1 MSKLKIPCCSW
12 LENYEKT
19 FLKCDILA
27 GVIVAVMLVP
37 QSMAYAMIAGLP
49 PVVGIY
55 ASTIPLLLYAL
66 FGSSRHLMV
75 GPVAILSLLVMAA
88 CSEYA
93 EPGTHEYIRIVAL
106 LTLLV
111 GIFQVILRFLRAG
124 FLVNFVSSAVMSGF
138 ISAAAIIIMLTQVG
152 HLLGLELA
160 AGHSTITLIVEVFCG
175 IGDTHLPTAAVGVGS
190 AGVLY
195 ITRKKWPHAPSAL
208 IVVIFA
214 TLLVYVLSL
223 DALGVSTVGEVPG
236 GLPRFS
242 VPVLDISMAVKLF
255 PAAMVI
261 LFVGYMES
269 IGIAQWTAMREKERI
284 YPNRELAGLGAANI
298 AAGLF
303 SGYVVAGGFSR
314 TAVNYKAGAKTP
326 LASVVT
332 AVLILGVL
340 LFITPLFYYLPGA
353 VLAAIIIVSISGLID
368 YKYAFRLFRIKKADG
383 WTLLVTFFVTLL
395 VGIEQ
400 GILTG
405 IIFSLTLFVARSS
418 RPRTVVLGY
427 VERENAYHDIG
438 RYPEAQTDPRMI
450 IIRVD
455 ASLYFA
461 NARYVRERAGEQLAQ
476 QPDAKWV
483 ILDMSGV
490 NDIDAVALS
499 TLGTIKE
506 DFAHHDVTLVFAGM
520 KAQVREVVEKA
531 DWHSSSPRQKDFP
544 SLHQAVRQLESGH

>member
-1 MSKLKIPCCSW
+1 MGKLDIPCCSW
-12 LENYEKT
+12 LKSYKKT
-19 FLKCDILA
+19 FLKYDILA
-27 GVIVAVMLVP
+27 GIIVAVMLIP

-66 FGSSRHLMV
+66 FGSSRHLVV
-75 GPVAILSLLVMAA
+75 GPVAIVSLLVMAA
-88 CSEYA
+88 CSEHA
-93 EPGTHEYIRIVAL
+93 EPGTHEYIQIVAL

-111 GIFQVILRFLRAG
+111 GIFQVVLRFLRAG

-160 AGHSTITLIVEVFCG
+160 GGHSTITLIGEVFWE
-175 IGDTHLPTAAVGVGS
+175 IGETHLPTAAVGVGS
-190 AGVLY
+190 AGILY
-195 ITRKKWPHAPSAL
+195 IAKKKWPHAPLAL
-208 IVVIFA
+208 IVVILA
-214 TLLVYVLSL
+214 TLLVYVLRL
-223 DALGVSTVGEVPG
+223 DELGVSTVGEVPG
-236 GLPRFS
+236 GLPGFS
-242 VPVLDISMAVKLF
+242 VPVLDISMAVQLF

-261 LFVGYMES
+261 LFVGCMES
-269 IGIAQWTAMREKERI
+269 IGIAQWTAIREKERI
-284 YPNRELAGLGAANI
+284 DPNRELAGLGAANI
-298 AAGLF
+298 FAGLF

-314 TAVNYKAGAKTP
+314 TVVNYKSGAKTP

-340 LFITPLFYYLPGA
+340 LFFTPLFYYLPGA
-353 VLAAIIIVSISGLID
+353 VMAAVIIVSISGLID

-405 IIFSLTLFVARSS
+405 IIFSLTLYVVRSS

-427 VERENAYHDIG
+427 VERENAYHDI
-438 RYPEAQTDPRMI
+438 RVYPKAQIDPHII

-455 ASLYFA
+455 AGLYFA
-461 NARYVRERAGEQLAQ
+461 NARFVQERAGEELAQ
-476 QPDAKWV
+476 RPDAKWV

-499 TLGTIKE
+499 TLGSIKE

-520 KAQVREVVEKA
+520 KAQVREVIEKA
-531 DWHSSSPRQKDFP
+531 HWHSSSPRQKDFP
-544 SLHQAVRQLESGH
+544 TLHQAVRKLESGY